1 MRLGWA
7 APELARRG
15 RQTHVVGLGR
25 RALAIPLLPIPA
37 PAARHAACCV
47 LLRAVEEGPRLDS
60 LLLRLPAASLDVAPE
75 QWCTSAATGLL
86 LSPRAFSP
94 PPADPCTV
102 KRFLEA
108 VGSAP
113 DRGERREKASRTG
126 SKMPQQA
133 AAQEDGTISGY
144 TYVHHILKRSL
155 SLETQAKIP
164 V

>member
-1 MRLGWA
+1 MGWA
-7 APELARRG
+7 APELAQRG
-15 RQTHVVGLGR
+15 RKTHVVGLGR

-37 PAARHAACCV
+37 PAAR

-86 LSPRAFSP
+86 LSHRAFSP

-133 AAQEDGTISGY
+133 AAQEDGTIIGY